1 MNLENQCFC
10 ELAPLY
16 ALNLLSEPE
25 QHWVEQQLAASPE
38 LTEELAEYETA
49 VTAIP
54 YSTPV
59 MPMTG
64 DLKARLF
71 NRLEL
76 DLPESQPNPNPISYQ
91 AVRSPEL
98 EWRSHTVPGVE
109 IAMLHTDLVKREI
122 VGVFRAEPGM
132 QYPMH
137 RHAAFEEIYML
148 QGDLVV
154 DDAVYCAG
162 DYIRSQPGSSHQP
175 YTVGGCMFF
184 FRTSMDDEYP
194 DLVTAEAE

>member
-1 MNLENQCFC
+1 MNFENNCFS

-16 ALNLLSEPE
+16 ALDLLDEPE
-25 QHWVEQQLAASPE
+25 QYWVEQQLAEFPE

-59 MPMTG
+59 TPMAG

-76 DLPESQPNPNPISYQ
+76 DLPEPQPTPHLISYQ
-91 AVRSPEL
+91 AVRSQEL
-98 EWRSHTVPGVE
+98 KWQPHTVPGVE

-154 DDAVYCAG
+154 DDAVYHAG
-162 DYIRSQPGSSHQP
+162 DYIRSQPGSVHGP
-175 YTVGGCMFF
+175 HTVGGCMFF